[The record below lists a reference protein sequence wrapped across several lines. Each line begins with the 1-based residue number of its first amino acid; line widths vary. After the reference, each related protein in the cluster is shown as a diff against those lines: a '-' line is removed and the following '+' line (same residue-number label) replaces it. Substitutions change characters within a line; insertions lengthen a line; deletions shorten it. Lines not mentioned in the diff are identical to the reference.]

1 MLFEVNAS
9 IFHYL
14 SIVYRIFRQIS
25 GQKVFTWIAR
35 PRAVKK
41 TGFENI
47 LAHGTSTCKFSK
59 LPPVTRKGTV
69 RLGLSIA
76 HFWRCLLML
85 WTTKR
90 NESNSILPLQT
101 ATLRLSASRFKTY
114 FAIVW
119 SRTSNSA
126 FFAIL
131 MKCLGWSMRKESIY
145 NCTHSKIFRFFLI
158 LFRNS
163 FKLLTVLQ
171 STKIKRNVFTERMIC
186 CCFLFEMFLTL
197 VSTVPGFGI
206 N

>member
-145 NCTHSKIFRFFLI
+145 
-158 LFRNS
+158 S
-163 FKLLTVLQ
+163 FQ
-171 STKIKRNVFTERMIC
+171 NI
-186 CCFLFEMFLTL
+186 
-197 VSTVPGFGI
+197 
-206 N
+206 